1 MDRNEIKQ
9 MVKELICKVTGLE
22 VEEIGDSDSFRDDL
36 ELDSLALI
44 EIGVEVDYAYK
55 LRLSEDEMATLR
67 NVDEAVDL
75 VLKKMAEK
83 ESVAT

>member
-1 MDRNEIKQ
+1 MDRDEIKA

-22 VEEIGDSDSFRDDL
+22 IEEIGDSDSFRDDL

-55 LRLSEDEMATLR
+55 LRLSDDEMATLR
-67 NVDEAVDL
+67 NVDEAVNL
-75 VLKKMAEK
+75 VLEKMAK
-83 ESVAT
+83 KKSIAT

>member
-9 MVKELICKVTGLE
+9 MVKELICKVTGLD
-22 VEEIGDSDSFRDDL
+22 VEEIGDTDSFRDDL

-55 LRLSEDEMATLR
+55 LRLSEDEMAALR
-67 NVDEAVDL
+67 NVEEAVDL
-75 VLKKMAEK
+75 VVKKMAEK
-83 ESVAT
+83 ETVAT

>member
-1 MDRNEIKQ
+1 MDRSEIKE

-22 VEEIGDSDSFRDDL
+22 MEEIGDTDSFRDDL

-67 NVDEAVDL
+67 TVDEAVDL
-75 VLKKMAEK
+75 VVKKMAGK
-83 ESVAT
+83 RSVAT

>member
-1 MDRNEIKQ
+1 MDRNEVNQ
-9 MVKELICKVTGLE
+9 TVKELICKVTGLE
-22 VEEIGDSDSFRDDL
+22 IEEIGDTDSFRDDM

-67 NVDEAVDL
+67 KVDEAVDL

-83 ESVAT
+83 ESTAT

>member
-1 MDRNEIKQ
+1 MDRNEVNQ
-9 MVKELICKVTGLE
+9 TVKELICKVTGLE
-22 VEEIGDSDSFRDDL
+22 IEEIGDSDSFRDDM

-67 NVDEAVDL
+67 KVDEAVDL

-83 ESVAT
+83 ESSAT